1 MRKFICIV
9 LMSLIG
15 LIGCV
20 GANGSHMSVSTQ
32 DPEYEGTGVKDPS
45 SEL

>member
-1 MRKFICIV
+1 MRKFICIA
-9 LMSLIG
+9 LISLIG